1 MALGPRLGHPRAT
14 QASRKGHPW
23 VECGWAFVFNKK
35 LKKGGW
41 GGRAKRAYRR
51 NRTSS
56 PTSRVIGKA
65 KPTEEIAKIAMIAKI
80 AEIEKQREAPKS
92 KHG

>member
-1 MALGPRLGHPRAT
+1 M
-14 QASRKGHPW
+14 
-23 VECGWAFVFNKK
+23 
-35 LKKGGW
+35 LKEGGW

-65 KPTEEIAKIAMIAKI
+65 KPTEEIAKIAMIAKN
-80 AEIEKQREAPKS
+80 RRN
-92 KHG
+92 